1 MSFLTDLNTGCSAY
15 TAFTYNGSSIK
26 LPYYLG
32 GKKTPDQIRTAIA
45 NWGGSSK
52 TTTEI
57 QTCVS
62 NNRSTF
68 GIDCSGLV
76 YYALNEASSGAVRTY
91 FESKLNNAVGKLTY
105 AFGISASN
113 LTNTAYGTKITAA
126 KDIKPGC
133 TIFMHDNTT
142 GSDHVI
148 VIHSVNKN
156 SAGVVTSIAYAHSNG
171 SKGPHHGSITIGN
184 QTKDLNDSSQTWHDT
199 AYTDAGAKNL
209 YRHTLLLEPIA
220 GLV

>member
-26 LPYYLG
+26 LPSYLG

-57 QTCVS
+57 QTYVS

-68 GIDCSGLV
+68 GI
-76 YYALNEASSGAVRTY
+76 A
-91 FESKLNNAVGKLTY
+91 
-105 AFGISASN
+105 
-113 LTNTAYGTKITAA
+113 
-126 KDIKPGC
+126 GC

>member
-1 MSFLTDLNTGCSAY
+1 MSFLTILNTSCSAY
-15 TAFTYNGSSIK
+15 TAFSYNGSAIK

-32 GKKTPDQIRTAIA
+32 GKKTPEQIKTAIT
-45 NWGGSSK
+45 NWGGFSK
-52 TTTEI
+52 TAAEI
-57 QTCVS
+57 QTQVS
-62 NNRSTF
+62 SNPSTY

-91 FESKLNNAVGKLTY
+91 FENKLNSAGLLTY
-105 AFGISASN
+105 AYGISARN

-133 TIFMHDNTT
+133 TIFMYDDTKN
-142 GSDHVI
+142 SNHVI

-156 SAGVVTSIAYAHSNG
+156 LSGVITSIVYAHSNG
-171 SKGPHHGSITIGN
+171 SEGPHHEFITIGD
-184 QTKDLNDSSQTWHDT
+184 QTKDLNDSSQTWNDT

-209 YRHTLLLEPIA
+209 YRHTLLLEPITD
-220 GLV
+220 LV

>member
-57 QTCVS
+57 QTYVS

-113 LTNTAYGTKITAA
+113 LTNTHMVQKSQLPKISNLDALSL
-126 KDIKPGC
+126 C
-133 TIFMHDNTT
+133 MTIQLA
-142 GSDHVI
+142 VI
-148 VIHSVNKN
+148 MSL
-156 SAGVVTSIAYAHSNG
+156 SSI
-171 SKGPHHGSITIGN
+171 
-184 QTKDLNDSSQTWHDT
+184 L
-199 AYTDAGAKNL
+199 
-209 YRHTLLLEPIA
+209 
-220 GLV
+220 